1 MVKNKII
8 FWLTLFLLISTFSG
22 FVYLILQDLTTYF
35 YPMEGRVV
43 FFDIGQGDSIL
54 LQTDARQNIL
64 IDGGPDN
71 TVVYKLGKYLP
82 FWDRKID
89 LLVLTHPD
97 ADHIT
102 GLMEVIKRYKIKKIL
117 ATGVIHTL
125 PVYTELMQ
133 EIKEK
138 NIPVIQPKDV
148 DEFIFSNLVLQI
160 LWPKYNLWA
169 KVYNDELND
178 TSIVLKAVFASSSSI
193 LLTGDLTKDKEKKL
207 IRLYGFKLSSQVLKV
222 GHHGSKTSTSREFLK
237 IVKPDKAVISVGR
250 NNRYGHPAFR
260 VLKYLREYKIKIFR
274 TDESGDI
281 MFIFN

>member
-1 MVKNKII
+1 MTKNKII

-22 FVYLILQDLTTYF
+22 FIYLISQDLINYF
-35 YPMEGRVV
+35 YPLESRVV
-43 FFDIGQGDSIL
+43 FFDVGQGDSIL
-54 LQTDARQNIL
+54 LQTEARQNIL

-89 LLVLTHPD
+89 LLVITHPD

-102 GLMEVIKRYKIKKIL
+102 GLTEVVKRYKIKNVL

-133 EIKEK
+133 EIKKK
-138 NIPVIQPKDV
+138 NISVVQPKDV
-148 DEFIFSNLVLQI
+148 DKFIFSNLVLQI
-160 LWPKYNLWA
+160 LWPKYDLWA
-169 KVYNDELND
+169 KVYNNELND
-178 TSIVLKAVFASSSSI
+178 TSVVLKAVFASSSSV
-193 LLTGDLTKDKEKKL
+193 LLTGDLTKGKEKEL
-207 IRLYGFKLSSQVLKV
+207 IKLYGSKLSSQVLKV

-250 NNRYGHPAFR
+250 DNRYGHPDFR
-260 VLKYLREYKIKIFR
+260 VLKYLWEYKVKVFR
-274 TDESGDI
+274 TDKLGDI